1 MLLLAF
7 LACPGPGPL
16 QSSEITLRD
25 VSLSVGTDL
34 AHVGPDSTL
43 HLNADLVEIERG
55 LGEPRVTLLSDGPF
69 VPVVVDAQGQRIPL
83 IAAPDTTLAE
93 AYVDHQAPPERWA
106 AAGGLEPGDYS
117 VSTIEDLDGA
127 AYTLPEV
134 FRFEVRP
141 TAQGPNI
148 LQAGDTFLVNDYHL
162 HDLAGLLQNYGS
174 SWIRVAE
181 VDGDRARMELI
192 IESASRCVAVNTWTD
207 WSGDGVAWSQDSL
220 SIEAEGQTLTGH
232 GIFTALPLS
241 TDGQELLG
249 GQATMVVDM
258 SSVDRL
264 LAADSD
270 DWELGDSCGLLAG
283 FGIQC
288 GTCLVG
294 APEQECLAL
303 SLTDL
308 HALRLSE
315 EEAAALGTE
324 LPSCGIDLADIEA
337 PVIDLSGLE
346 NLNFD
351 CGCTT
356 AAGFSSMSL
365 GWLALALVRTRRR
378 KKGQADRPPSQA
390 G

>member
-25 VSLSVGTDL
+25 VSLSIGTDP

-43 HLNADLVEIERG
+43 HLSADLVEIERG
-55 LGEPRVTLLSDGPF
+55 EGEPQVTLLSDGPF
-69 VPVVVDAQGQRIPL
+69 VPVLVDAQGQRIPL
-83 IAAPDTTLAE
+83 RAGPDTSLAE

-117 VSTIEDLDGA
+117 VSTIEAPDGA

-148 LQAGDTFLVNDYHL
+148 LQAGDTFLVSDYRL
-162 HDLAGLLQNYGS
+162 HDMEGVLQNYGS

-192 IESASRCVAVNTWTD
+192 VESASRCVAVNTWTD

-220 SIEAEGQTLTGH
+220 SIDAEGLELTGH
-232 GIFTALPLS
+232 GIFTTLPLS

-249 GQATMVVDM
+249 GQANMVVDM
-258 SSVDRL
+258 SAVDRL
-264 LAADSD
+264 LAGDSAD
-270 DWELGDSCGLLAG
+270 WQLGDSCGLLAG

-303 SLTDL
+303 ALTDL
-308 HALRLSE
+308 SALRLSDE
-315 EEAAALGTE
+315 DAAELGDA
-324 LPSCGIDLADIEA
+324 LPSCGVDLADIEA
-337 PVIDLSGLE
+337 PAIDLSFLE
-346 NLNFD
+346 DLNFD

-365 GWLALALVRTRRR
+365 AWLAMALVRTRRR
-378 KKGQADRPPSQA
+378 RKEETTPSA